1 MAGGDNNLFNPG
13 NKQFWVLL
21 ILFLLGVMLLLMGS
35 CTDNGTVSG
44 PQPVPPGDEPAGAAV
59 KEKTTQSVMTGEER
73 ELAAELQQMLEQV
86 AGAGRVQV
94 RVQLA
99 TSTHSDYAINT
110 TTGLKTT
117 EEKDQ
122 DGGSRQI
129 TENTDSRTVVIA
141 RGGQGY
147 ETPVVKREVAPDVA
161 GVLVVAEGAGISR
174 VKADL
179 FRAAQVALGVEPH
192 KIIVLPMKRGDQ
204 ND

>member
-1 MAGGDNNLFNPG
+1 MAGEDNNLFNPR

-21 ILFLLGVMLLLMGS
+21 ILFLLGVMLLLLGS
-35 CTDNGTVSG
+35 CTGNGAVSG
-44 PQPVPPGDEPAGAAV
+44 PQQAPPGNEPAAGAGE
-59 KEKTTQSVMTGEER
+59 EKPVGQSVMTREER

-86 AGAGRVQV
+86 AGAGQVQV
-94 RVQLA
+94 TVQLA

-117 EEKDQ
+117 EEQDQ

-147 ETPVVKREVAPDVA
+147 ETPVVKREVAPDLA
-161 GVLVVAEGAGISR
+161 GVLVVAEGAGIPR

-192 KIIVLPMKRGDQ
+192 KIIVLPMKRGD
-204 ND
+204 